1 MEEIPVEAPLPPAL
15 AAPPDSP
22 RPIASPWHT
31 LAIIAIQAR
40 LAYRGK
46 ANADRLLALAHADRI
61 ALYERTMFFEWL
73 MLGLVLVGVWWHGSS
88 LLAVLGARWRSLRD
102 FLRDLGIGVLFLV
115 VTISMSS
122 FLNYNFSHGAQ
133 SSAAR
138 AILPQG
144 RIEMWFWVALSL
156 SAGICEEGIYRG
168 YLQRQF
174 IAFTGSIPAGILL
187 SAIAFGAAHSYQ
199 GLSHAVQIGVL
210 GVLGG
215 ILAYRCRSLR
225 PGMIAHTLQ
234 DLIGGFA
241 QH

>member
-1 MEEIPVEAPLPPAL
+1 MEQLPVEAQPPVTV
-15 AAPPDSP
+15 AAATDFV

-31 LAIIAIQAR
+31 LAIIAIQAG

-46 ANADRLLALAHADRI
+46 ASAARLQALVHPDRI
-61 ALYERTMFFEWL
+61 ALYERTMLFEWL
-73 MLGLVLVGVWWHGSS
+73 MLGLVLIGVWWHGSS

-102 FLRDLGIGVLFLV
+102 FLRDFGIAVLFLV
-115 VTISMSS
+115 VTISLGS
-122 FLNYNFSHGAQ
+122 FVDSYFSNGAQ

-144 RIEMWFWVALSL
+144 HIEMWFWVALSL

-174 IAFTGSIPAGILL
+174 SAFTGSIPAGILL

-199 GLSHAVQIGVL
+199 GLRHAVQIGVL
-210 GVLGG
+210 GALGG
-215 ILAYRCRSLR
+215 ILAYWCRSLR

-234 DLIGGFA
+234 DLIGGLA